1 MVKNLFAGKIFPA
14 FPLVGQ
20 LKHFLNSWE
29 MLTRD
34 QDILSVEEE
43 HKVPFFRKPHQKIIP
58 GNINMILIQEN
69 LVDKEILVQN
79 D

>member
-1 MVKNLFAGKIFPA
+1 
-14 FPLVGQ
+14 
-20 LKHFLNSWE
+20 
-29 MLTRD
+29 MLTKD

-43 HKVPFFRKPHQKIIP
+43 HKVPFSGKLHQKIIP

>member
-1 MVKNLFAGKIFPA
+1 MVKNLFAEKIFPA

-58 GNINMILIQEN
+58 GNNMILIQEN
-69 LVDKEILVQN
+69 VVHKKILVQN

>member
-1 MVKNLFAGKIFPA
+1 MVKNLLAGKIFPA

-29 MLTRD
+29 MLTKD

-43 HKVPFFRKPHQKIIP
+43 HKVPFSGKLHQKIIP

>member
-1 MVKNLFAGKIFPA
+1 
-14 FPLVGQ
+14 
-20 LKHFLNSWE
+20 

-43 HKVPFFRKPHQKIIP
+43 HKVPFSRKPHQKIIP